1 MAQSLQ
7 APHPRG
13 KGLLVH
19 SRVALQGG
27 EERAEE
33 PCAACWRSELNV

>member
-7 APHPRG
+7 ALHPRG

-19 SRVALQGG
+19 SRAALQGG
-27 EERAEE
+27 EERAEA
-33 PCAACWRSELNV
+33 PCAACWRSELKV